1 MKILVINS
9 NTNKS
14 ITDELYRSVT
24 EIAAPGTEVTVVSAE
39 WGVNTIEGACDAA
52 YGALATIRV
61 FEKNKE
67 DFDAFIIA
75 CYSDPGLY
83 ACRELTDKPVL
94 GIAQCS
100 MLAAAALGNR
110 FSILS
115 PLPRM
120 KPALE
125 NLVRY
130 YRLEGLC
137 ASVRTIEENV
147 INSYLNRT
155 ASNEAFAREGLL
167 AAKEDGAEVL
177 CLGGAVFA
185 GRDKEISH
193 LTGLPCIDGMSAAL
207 KMAEMY
213 VSLGLKTGKNGLF
226 RTAEIKQRLIEI

>member
-1 MKILVINS
+1 MRVLIINS
-9 NTNKS
+9 NTNQS
-14 ITDELYRSVT
+14 ITSELYRNAVR
-24 EIAAPGTEVTVVSAE
+24 IASPETEVAVTGAE
-39 WGVNTIEGACDAA
+39 WGVDTIEGACDAA
-52 YGALATIRV
+52 YGALATIRAL
-61 FEKNKE
+61 EKKKD

-100 MLAAAALGNR
+100 MLAAAALGNK

-147 INSYLNRT
+147 MDSYTNRT
-155 ASNEAFAREGLL
+155 ASNEAFAEQGLL

-177 CLGGAVFA
+177 CLGGAIFA
-185 GRDKEISH
+185 GRDQEIAQ
-193 LTGLPCIDGMSAAL
+193 LTGLPCIDGVSAAL

-213 VSLGLKTGKNGLF
+213 VGLGLKTGKSGLF
-226 RTAEIKQRLIEI
+226 GPLEIKKRSIK